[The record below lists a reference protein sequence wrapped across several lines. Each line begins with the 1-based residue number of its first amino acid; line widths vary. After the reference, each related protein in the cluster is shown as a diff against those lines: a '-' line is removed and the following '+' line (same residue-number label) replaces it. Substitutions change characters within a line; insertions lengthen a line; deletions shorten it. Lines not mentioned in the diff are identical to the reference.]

1 MKYYVTNLRDIDYN
15 LKNIFIAKAGKKVE
29 CTKEI
34 YEYISK
40 TYGDSGWFTF
50 HKDHIKE
57 PEAEVKEPEDDTQ
70 EDKVKKHKSHKNRRK
85 GRASG
90 RKAKQLIEEPEV
102 KDEVLEV
109 KNEVQE
115 D

>member
-15 LKNIFIAKAGKKVE
+15 LKNVFVVKAGKKME

-57 PEAEVKEPEDDTQ
+57 PDEVKVAKDKESKTEQSEVKEPEVEIKIGRPKSKRKDRTSNKKP
-70 EDKVKKHKSHKNRRK
+70 KVSK
-85 GRASG
+85 
-90 RKAKQLIEEPEV
+90 
-102 KDEVLEV
+102 
-109 KNEVQE
+109 VQE

>member
-15 LKNIFIAKAGKKVE
+15 LKNVFVVKAGKKME

-50 HKDHIKE
+50 HKDHIK
-57 PEAEVKEPEDDTQ
+57 D
-70 EDKVKKHKSHKNRRK
+70 RK
-85 GRASG
+85 
-90 RKAKQLIEEPEV
+90 
-102 KDEVLEV
+102 
-109 KNEVQE
+109 
-115 D
+115 